1 MGTLGERLRREREA
15 KGVSLAEIAT
25 QTRIGARLLK
35 AIEEEEFDLLPGGIY
50 NRAFVRQYASFLG
63 LDEEEAVRE
72 YLQAAGTAQEAPAP
86 PVDPSPETP
95 ASRAVSYLLRWNAA
109 SLALVPFAA
118 AALWLMFRTAP
129 SAEPVAPRATVASR
143 RPAAQPVRRAAEPP
157 RAPRPRPSPRAS
169 SEPVPAHVAAVASAP
184 AEPVPDPA
192 PAAQESA
199 VPATEERPAFSDLG
213 GDELLLEINARSDV
227 WLYITADGEE
237 LWQGILRPNQTR
249 QVQAAESI
257 RLTVGNAGGVE
268 LMLNGKPLG
277 ELGREGEVKRVS
289 IAGNSLPTL
298 TP

>member
-1 MGTLGERLRREREA
+1 
-15 KGVSLAEIAT
+15 
-25 QTRIGARLLK
+25 
-35 AIEEEEFDLLPGGIY
+35 
-50 NRAFVRQYASFLG
+50 
-63 LDEEEAVRE
+63 
-72 YLQAAGTAQEAPAP
+72 
-86 PVDPSPETP
+86 
-95 ASRAVSYLLRWNAA
+95 
-109 SLALVPFAA
+109 
-118 AALWLMFRTAP
+118 
-129 SAEPVAPRATVASR
+129 
-143 RPAAQPVRRAAEPP
+143 
-157 RAPRPRPSPRAS
+157 
-169 SEPVPAHVAAVASAP
+169 
-184 AEPVPDPA
+184 
-192 PAAQESA
+192 

-227 WLYITADGEE
+227 WLFITADGEE